1 MTRLTPNPSPWQR
14 FTDFIRLSLRDDDT
28 DYTVGPVGRAL
39 GLLAI
44 PMMLEMS
51 MEAVF
56 AVVDIAFVSKLGT
69 DAIAAVGITEA
80 LVTVLY
86 AVAIGLGMGIT
97 AMVSRRVGAKQTDE
111 AASVTGQALWLG
123 AILSVGIGAIGIIF
137 AEDLLRLVGA
147 SDSVIATGAG
157 YTAVL
162 IGGAFSILYIF
173 ILNAAFRGA
182 GDAAVALRS
191 LWIANGINIIL
202 DPCLIFGLGPFP
214 EMGVT
219 GAAVA
224 TTIGRGTGVLY
235 QLWFLFGGRGRLEFH
250 LRHMRIVPGLMKRM
264 LVISIGGVGQF
275 LVATSSWII
284 VMRIVALYGSN
295 AIAAYTIA
303 LRMLEFVWLPA
314 WGLGNAAATLVGQN
328 LGAGKAE
335 RAQQS
340 AWRAV
345 QYNLVF
351 MTVIGFAV
359 VAAAP
364 VITGWFTNDAEV
376 LYYGTM
382 CLRILGIGFPLYA
395 VGLILTQA
403 LNGAGDTYTP
413 TLMNLFCFWLTQ
425 IPLAY
430 WLATQFGA
438 GPNGVFIAIVISE
451 SLLSLLAI
459 YVFRQGRWKQQ
470 TA

>member
-56 AVVDIAFVSKLGT
+56 AVVDIAFVSRLGT

-162 IGGAFSILYIF
+162 IGGAFSILYI
-173 ILNAAFRGA
+173 L
-182 GDAAVALRS
+182 
-191 LWIANGINIIL
+191 
-202 DPCLIFGLGPFP
+202 
-214 EMGVT
+214 
-219 GAAVA
+219 
-224 TTIGRGTGVLY
+224 
-235 QLWFLFGGRGRLEFH
+235 
-250 LRHMRIVPGLMKRM
+250 PG
-264 LVISIGGVGQF
+264 
-275 LVATSSWII
+275 
-284 VMRIVALYGSN
+284 Y
-295 AIAAYTIA
+295 
-303 LRMLEFVWLPA
+303 
-314 WGLGNAAATLVGQN
+314 
-328 LGAGKAE
+328 
-335 RAQQS
+335 
-340 AWRAV
+340 
-345 QYNLVF
+345 
-351 MTVIGFAV
+351 
-359 VAAAP
+359 
-364 VITGWFTNDAEV
+364 
-376 LYYGTM
+376 
-382 CLRILGIGFPLYA
+382 
-395 VGLILTQA
+395 
-403 LNGAGDTYTP
+403 
-413 TLMNLFCFWLTQ
+413 
-425 IPLAY
+425 
-430 WLATQFGA
+430 
-438 GPNGVFIAIVISE
+438 
-451 SLLSLLAI
+451 
-459 YVFRQGRWKQQ
+459 
-470 TA
+470 